1 MSKVEMAGKI
11 TIHFSEPILKIRD
24 DALRSKQAIVVSMIW
39 MNTQVEGVPK
49 YSYELIGVY
58 NHKIEL
64 RLKFERPDLISRRPN
79 HDVV

>member
-1 MSKVEMAGKI
+1 
-11 TIHFSEPILKIRD
+11 
-24 DALRSKQAIVVSMIW
+24 
-39 MNTQVEGVPK
+39 MNNQVEGVPK

-64 RLKFERPDLISRRPN
+64 RLKFERPDLISRGPN